1 MVVPNFGGTPPRL
14 ARVVGAVQHTP
25 AWAAIGAGLRSQV
38 MVDAQQQ
45 REKLGVVQKGMAHC
59 DGL

>member
-1 MVVPNFGGTPPRL
+1 MVVPNFDGTPPRL

-38 MVDAQQQ
+38 MVDAQQ
-45 REKLGVVQKGMAHC
+45 
-59 DGL
+59 